1 MSVIGIL
8 RIVGGKFVETWE
20 RSDTLGV
27 MQQLG
32 LAPTPGKGR

>member
-1 MSVIGIL
+1 MWGISIA
-8 RIVGGKFVETWE
+8 RIAGGKIVEAWE
-20 RSDTLGV
+20 RPDTLSM